1 MEADMADKFEDDIDK
16 HVEFFLRSQAMMWG
30 ECALNHMMYTMKTD
44 EVIDWLKM
52 QIELL
57 EDHG

>member
-1 MEADMADKFEDDIDK
+1 MADKFEDDIDK